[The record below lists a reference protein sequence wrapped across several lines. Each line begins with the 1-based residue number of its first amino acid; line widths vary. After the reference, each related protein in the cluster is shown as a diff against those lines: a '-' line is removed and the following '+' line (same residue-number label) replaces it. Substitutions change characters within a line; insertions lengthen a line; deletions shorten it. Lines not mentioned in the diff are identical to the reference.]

1 MAGPADLQ
9 AQQTGANAAE
19 PGYTKRRSGR
29 RLVLGMILWIVG
41 AAILVAVGFVA
52 HTHPKPWAFELDFTK
67 ILQWPHTFPCL
78 YNARTRTWIDAGADL
93 INSFNDP
100 IPSVAIPILGMII
113 LMLFR
118 RFRQAILLGIAVLSA
133 TGVWFAIE
141 MYVGRPR
148 AIPSEGICVH
158 RVIAAYSFPSGHV
171 VHDVVL
177 FGFLLYVS
185 FSEPVRSWRYRW
197 VLLPLQLLVLLYM
210 LSVGFARLEAGEH
223 LLIDVLGG
231 YLVALLWLFFFI
243 FLDRRIAGLQAKH
256 RQKKIAQLPFVPFDY
271 HNGEMV

>member
-9 AQQTGANAAE
+9 AQQRGANAAE
-19 PGYTKRRSGR
+19 PEYNKRRNGR
-29 RLVLGMILWIVG
+29 RLALGVMLWIIGV
-41 AAILVAVGFVA
+41 AILAAVSFVA
-52 HTHPKPWAFELDFTK
+52 HTHPKPWPFELDFTK

-78 YNARTRTWIDAGADL
+78 YNARTRTWIDVDADL

-100 IPSVAIPILGMII
+100 IPSVAIPALGIIL

-133 TGVWFAIE
+133 TVVWFAIE
-141 MYVGRPR
+141 MYIGRPR

-177 FGFLLYVS
+177 YGFLLYVS
-185 FSEPVRSWRYRW
+185 FSEPIRSWRYRW
-197 VLLPLQLLVLLYM
+197 VLLPLQLLTLLYM
-210 LSVGFARLEAGEH
+210 LSVGYARLEAGEH

-231 YLVALLWLFFFI
+231 YLVALLWLLFFI
-243 FLDRRIAGLQAKH
+243 FLDRQIARLQAKH
-256 RQKKIAQLPFVPFDY
+256 RQKKIRRP
-271 HNGEMV
+271 